1 MSLIVQP
8 SARLAALTSGSFSG
22 SDQATRLEPF
32 GLPLKR
38 VALSLYMTSR

>member
-8 SARLAALTSGSFSG
+8 SARLTALTSGSFSG
-22 SDQATRLEPF
+22 SHHATRFEPF

-38 VALSLYMTSR
+38 VTLSLGMNSR